1 MIDLISGGLL
11 TIGMH
16 MKYNQLAVLLSAVVL
31 CACAGS
37 TNKSDSANSNIPRS
51 GYLGDYSMLQPAP
64 GEYKGEKLVW
74 INPAMVKGKYKK
86 IIIHPVTYYPAP
98 KEGSQIKQENLDKIS
113 AYLTQQVTREV
124 SKSYE
129 LTDKPGSDTLDYK
142 LAVTGVATSL
152 EGLKAY
158 EVVPVALVLA
168 GASTALGYRDQVV
181 TISVEG
187 ILTDSM
193 THDVMAKGLRQG
205 VGENLADDKQQ
216 VDVEKV
222 KGLFDEW
229 AKVAG
234 SLAAQLR

>member
-1 MIDLISGGLL
+1 
-11 TIGMH
+11 
-16 MKYNQLAVLLSAVVL
+16 MKYNQLAILLSAVML

-37 TNKSDSANSNIPRS
+37 ASKSDGNIPRS
-51 GYLGDYSMLQPAP
+51 GYLGDYSMMQPAP

-86 IIIHPVTYYPAP
+86 IIIHPVAYYPAP

-113 AYLTQQVTREV
+113 AYLTQQVKLEV

-129 LTDKPGSDTLDYK
+129 LADKPGSDTLDYK
-142 LAVTGVATSL
+142 LAVTGVATSI

-168 GASTALGYRDQVV
+168 GASTALGYRDQVI

-205 VGENLADDKQQ
+205 VGENLTDDKQQ
-216 VDVEKV
+216 VDVDKV
-222 KGLFDEW
+222 KELFNEW
-229 AKVAG
+229 AKVVG
-234 SLAAQLR
+234 SMAAQLR